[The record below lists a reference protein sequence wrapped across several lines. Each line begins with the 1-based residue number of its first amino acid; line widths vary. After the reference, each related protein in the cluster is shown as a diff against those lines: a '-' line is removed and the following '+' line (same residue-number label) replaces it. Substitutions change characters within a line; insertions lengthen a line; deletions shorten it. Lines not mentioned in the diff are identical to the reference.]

1 MTPLIFVTFCLV
13 SIPYFENVQDR
24 RWAVSWQVTLCLV
37 TGVEEEMYQDAGDN
51 ILHILPDTRTQWH
64 HLTTSSNWSPDLP
77 LGCQQMHLT
86 VCIIAIHSIYS
97 PKPVDNF
104 SVLDIYSHLTF
115 KHVFKHFEAL
125 LGYTF
130 NIWQPWERTGKH
142 YCNIY
147 KINCVYISS
156 CFPGDLHK

>member
-1 MTPLIFVTFCLV
+1 MPLIFVTFCLV
-13 SIPYFENVQDR
+13 SIPYFENVQDC

-86 VCIIAIHSIYS
+86 VCIIVIHSICS

-115 KHVFKHFEAL
+115 EHVFKPLQNWKRLATLKWILNLVFRSNKFRLPVATYL
-125 LGYTF
+125 YF
-130 NIWQPWERTGKH
+130 
-142 YCNIY
+142 
-147 KINCVYISS
+147 CVY
-156 CFPGDLHK
+156 GTLM

>member
-1 MTPLIFVTFCLV
+1 
-13 SIPYFENVQDR
+13 
-24 RWAVSWQVTLCLV
+24 
-37 TGVEEEMYQDAGDN
+37 MYQDAGDN

-97 PKPVDNF
+97 PKLVDNF

-125 LGYTF
+125 LGYTLDSHGNGQENIIAISIKLIVYIFLRVFLVTCTNKIRIYICYLFILTIIRQRNIILNTQWGVLVIKFQF
-130 NIWQPWERTGKH
+130 NI
-142 YCNIY
+142 
-147 KINCVYISS
+147 
-156 CFPGDLHK
+156 